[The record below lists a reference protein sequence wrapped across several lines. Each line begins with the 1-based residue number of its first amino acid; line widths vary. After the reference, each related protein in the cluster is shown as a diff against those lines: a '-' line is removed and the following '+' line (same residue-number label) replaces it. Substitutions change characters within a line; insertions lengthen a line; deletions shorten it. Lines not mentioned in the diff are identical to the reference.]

1 MKNFRRVIAL
11 LAAAVMLL
19 CALTACSK
27 KETNN
32 DKTDTPSETGK
43 VTVRFMVNGSAE
55 ELAIYEKAVNAFN
68 AQSEKTEV
76 KLIGV
81 TGDDYTAQVM
91 TQLSTKEAPDC
102 FYAEEGS
109 YGELNRSG
117 NLADLSTYLNGADSV
132 LKKSDIPENI
142 LEAYSFG
149 DTITGVPVDC
159 NPEVLYFNQTLLESL
174 GIKSPLEYV
183 AEGTWNY
190 ANFQKVCEEL
200 VAAGKI
206 GFVWENW
213 WGPVQTFLLS
223 QGDSLYTDNGQANI
237 DTDRVRAGMNYL
249 NDNMTSGS
257 FLYAGKL
264 ESGESADTLFKAGDT
279 GFVYAGRW
287 SVPGYEDV
295 PFTYDVV
302 QFPYYEEPSQ
312 AICAMPATPMVMN
325 AATTNPD
332 NVWEFISFYS
342 GAEGQRLRMDG
353 QGNAVPTVP
362 GLEDIVL
369 TGNPANSQA
378 FLDAVD
384 IAFLYPQQ
392 ETLHPGLTD
401 ALTGEVEKMLVG
413 DQDADTT
420 VANMQAAAQEM
431 LSAE

>member
-1 MKNFRRVIAL
+1 MKHFTRAISLLALVAL
-11 LAAAVMLL
+11 LLCVFAACGNGKTNADNS
-19 CALTACSK
+19 TAANGS
-27 KETNN
+27 
-32 DKTDTPSETGK
+32 GK
-43 VTVRFMVNGSAE
+43 VTIRFMVNGSAE

-109 YGELNRSG
+109 YGELNKSG
-117 NLADLSTYLNGADSV
+117 NLADLSGYLDQADSV
-132 LKKSDIPENI
+132 LKRDEIPQTI

-149 DTITGVPVDC
+149 DTVTGVPVDC
-159 NPEVLYFNQTLLESL
+159 NPEVLYFNRTLLESL
-174 GIKSPLEYV
+174 NIKSPLDHV
-183 AEGTWNY
+183 AEGTWNFET
-190 ANFQKVCEEL
+190 FQKTCEQL

-213 WGPVQTFLLS
+213 WGPVQTMLLS
-223 QGDSLYTDNGQANI
+223 AGDSLYTEDGKANI
-237 DTDRVRAGMNYL
+237 NTERVQAGMHYL
-249 NDNMTSGS
+249 NDNMTAGN

-287 SVPGYEDV
+287 SVPGFENVSFD
-295 PFTYDVV
+295 YDVV
-302 QFPYYEEPSQ
+302 QFPYYQEPSQ
-312 AICAMPATPMVMN
+312 ATCSMPATPMVMN
-325 AATTNPD
+325 VASAYPD
-332 NVWEFISFYS
+332 NVWEFISFYC
-342 GAEGQRLRMDG
+342 GAEGQRLRMEG

-362 GLEDIVL
+362 GLDDIVL
-369 TGNPANSQA
+369 TGKPANA
-378 FLDAVD
+378 RVFLDAVNV
-384 IAFLYPQQ
+384 AFLYPQQ

-420 VANMQAAAQEM
+420 VANMQAVAEKL
-431 LSAE
+431 LSE